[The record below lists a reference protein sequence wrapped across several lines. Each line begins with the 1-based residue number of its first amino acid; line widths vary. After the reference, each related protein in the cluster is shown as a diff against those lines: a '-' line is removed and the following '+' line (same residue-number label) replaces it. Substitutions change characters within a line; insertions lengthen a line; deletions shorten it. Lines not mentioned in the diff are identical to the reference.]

1 MNMKIEVWSDY
12 VCPFCYIGKRELEN
26 AIEKTGFQDQVDIEL
41 KSYQL
46 SPDSPATSEESIY
59 EVLAKKYGTTIEQV
73 KAQTAGIIDR
83 AATLG
88 LNYQYENMKPAN
100 TFKAHRLAKYA
111 ESVGKGAEMS
121 ERLLQAYFI
130 ENQEIGLTDILVGL
144 GEEIGIERQAVED
157 VLNDGSFADEVLSDI
172 QEASQI
178 GIRGVPFFVFNGKYA
193 ISGAQPG
200 EVFENAVR
208 QVAQEDGL
216 RPSLK
221 MMGQEGIGTCT
232 DGKCEL

>member
-1 MNMKIEVWSDY
+1 MKIEVWSDY

-144 GEEIGIERQAVED
+144 GVEIGLEQQAVED

>member
-1 MNMKIEVWSDY
+1 MKIEVWSDY

-26 AIEKTGFQDQVDIEL
+26 ALEKTGYKDQVDVEL

-46 SPDSPATSEESIY
+46 SPDSPATSNENMY
-59 EVLAKKYGTTIEQV
+59 EVLAKKYDATIEQM
-73 KAQTAGIIDR
+73 KAQSEGIIAR

-88 LNYQYENMKPAN
+88 LDYHYENMKPAN

-111 ESVGKGAEMS
+111 DSVGKGAEMS
-121 ERLLQAYFI
+121 ERLLKAYFN
-130 ENQEIGLTDILVGL
+130 ENKEIGLTKELVELGVEVGL
-144 GEEIGIERQAVED
+144 ERQAIED
-157 VLNDGSFADEVLSDI
+157 VLNDGSFADDVLSDI
-172 QEASQI
+172 QKASEI
-178 GIRGVPFFVFNGKYA
+178 GVRGVPFFVFDNKYA

-208 QVAQEDGL
+208 QVAEEAGL

-221 MMGQEGIGTCT
+221 MMGQEGTGICT

>member
-1 MNMKIEVWSDY
+1 MKIEVWSDY

-26 AIEKTGFQDQVDIEL
+26 ALEKTGYKDQVEVEL

-46 SPDSPATSEESIY
+46 SPDSPATSEIGIY
-59 EVLAKKYGTTIEQV
+59 EALAKKYGTTVEQM
-73 KAQTAGIIDR
+73 KAQSEGIIDR

-88 LNYQYENMKPAN
+88 LEYHYENMKPAN

-121 ERLLQAYFI
+121 ERILKAYFN
-130 ENQEIGLTDILVGL
+130 ENKEIGLTEELVELGVEVGL
-144 GEEIGIERQAVED
+144 NRQAIED
-157 VLNDGSFADEVLSDI
+157 VLNDGTFAEDVLSDI
-172 QEASQI
+172 QKASQL
-178 GIRGVPFFVFNGKYA
+178 GVRGVPFFVFDNKYA

-208 QVAQEDGL
+208 QVAKEAGL
-216 RPSLK
+216 QPRLK
-221 MMGQEGIGTCT
+221 MMGQEGTGICS

>member
-1 MNMKIEVWSDY
+1 MKIEVWSDY

-144 GEEIGIERQAVED
+144 GVEIGLERQAVKD
-157 VLNDGSFADEVLSDI
+157 VLNDPLQKKYYQISKKHRKSGYVVYRFLYSMENMQYLVHN
-172 QEASQI
+172 QE
-178 GIRGVPFFVFNGKYA
+178 RF
-193 ISGAQPG
+193 
-200 EVFENAVR
+200 
-208 QVAQEDGL
+208 
-216 RPSLK
+216 LK
-221 MMGQEGIGTCT
+221 MRFVRLLRRT
-232 DGKCEL
+232 DYDQA

>member
-1 MNMKIEVWSDY
+1 MKIEVWSDY

-88 LNYQYENMKPAN
+88 LNYQYENMKLAN

-144 GEEIGIERQAVED
+144 GVEIGLERQAVED

>member
-1 MNMKIEVWSDY
+1 MKIEVWSDY

-144 GEEIGIERQAVED
+144 GVEIGLERQAVED

>member
-1 MNMKIEVWSDY
+1 MKIEVWSDY

-26 AIEKTGFQDQVDIEL
+26 ALEKTGYKDQVEVEL

-46 SPDSPATSEESIY
+46 SPDSPATSEIGIY
-59 EVLAKKYGTTIEQV
+59 EALAKKYGTTVEQM
-73 KAQTAGIIDR
+73 KAQSEGIIDR

-88 LNYQYENMKPAN
+88 LEYHYENMKPAN

-121 ERLLQAYFI
+121 ERILKAYFN
-130 ENQEIGLTDILVGL
+130 ENKEIGLTEELVELGVEVGL
-144 GEEIGIERQAVED
+144 DRQAIED
-157 VLNDGSFADEVLSDI
+157 VLNDGTFAEDVLSDI
-172 QEASQI
+172 QKASQL
-178 GIRGVPFFVFNGKYA
+178 GVRGVPFFVFDNKYA

-208 QVAQEDGL
+208 QVAKEAGL
-216 RPSLK
+216 QPRLK
-221 MMGQEGIGTCT
+221 MMGQEGTGICS

>member
-1 MNMKIEVWSDY
+1 MKIEVWSDY

-144 GEEIGIERQAVED
+144 GVEIGLERQAVED
-157 VLNDGSFADEVLSDI
+157 VLNDGSFADEVLSDV

>member
-1 MNMKIEVWSDY
+1 MKIEVWSDY

>member
-1 MNMKIEVWSDY
+1 MKIEVWSDY

-144 GEEIGIERQAVED
+144 GVEIGLERQAVED

-216 RPSLK
+216 RPSFK

>member
-1 MNMKIEVWSDY
+1 MKIEVWSDY

-144 GEEIGIERQAVED
+144 GVEIGLERQAVED

-208 QVAQEDGL
+208 QVAQEEGL

>member
-144 GEEIGIERQAVED
+144 GVEIGLERQAVKD
-157 VLNDGSFADEVLSDI
+157 VLNDGSFAEEVLSDI

-178 GIRGVPFFVFNGKYA
+178 GIRGVPFFVFDGKYA